1 MLSLIFI
8 LAITGIS
15 IFISC
20 SISNTVTWFEY
31 YKGGVIGLFISGLI
45 LQMWNRRK
53 RNKEI
58 EKDRILS
65 E

>member
-15 IFISC
+15 IYVSC
-20 SISNTVTWFEY
+20 SLSSAVTWFEY
-31 YKGGVIGLFISGLI
+31 YKGGVAGLFISGLI
-45 LQMWNRRK
+45 LQMWNKRK
-53 RNKEI
+53 RKKEM
-58 EKDRILS
+58 EKDRMQS